1 MKKLI
6 RISFAAIAAMA
17 AVSCGKELVGTD
29 APEQANLVP
38 MTFTATIDMAKATCD
53 GAKVNWEATD
63 KIAVFDGVAKNEF
76 SIASYEGGTAVF
88 YGNVTEGAVNLY
100 AVYPFEVATK
110 LEGTTLSVTIPTKQF
125 VETGSKVDPMGL
137 VMVGKVESNA
147 IAFKNVVSLAKVT
160 VDKDNIESV
169 TITANDGEKISGVA
183 TTGAD
188 GVATCTG
195 AANVTLMA
203 EEGNLAKGDY
213 LVALAPAVAAKGIF
227 VQSNTEDGGR
237 IFKNSD
243 KSATFARSHTLPLGT
258 ITNGDEIP
266 GEIKTAAQLKLWA
279 KYAIKYAA
287 NETVKLGADID
298 LGGEAWTP
306 VARHNAIF
314 DGQGHSIKNLVV
326 SNGTNASF
334 IALNYGVFKNVTF
347 GSKDDK
353 STIELL
359 GSSTGNT
366 YAGIIGA
373 TAANIENVTSYV
385 SISSPASLKSAPFV
399 GGIVGQL
406 NAAKVSG
413 CENYGDIDISGT
425 PANIYGVAGVVGYAA
440 NTGGSIDNC
449 KNYGAISVNM
459 AVVNKAPS
467 VGGIVGF
474 DKVSI
479 TNSSNYGDVSFFF
492 SGTAAQSLT
501 STMIGGIA
509 GNINPQNAVDIKVTN
524 CTNEGTIYCDNDRAK
539 IVGGIIGII
548 NNTKPIANSVTIE
561 SCVNK
566 GSIDANAKTVN
577 NWHNVGGI
585 IARTLVATTIK
596 NCVNSGEVNLVHNST
611 TETSGAVGILCCSG
625 AAVTMNGNVN
635 SGNITVTNN
644 NEKGYAIAAGII
656 GMPNNQVAV
665 KITGDKNTGKVTAKG
680 INPNGIRAAGIMGTP
695 WNSDM
700 VTFTNV
706 IQNGIVESDFAAGA
720 LLASETAF
728 SASKTYKVTFTDCKV
743 AGSVK
748 GTTLSATNFN
758 DYLAGTPCT
767 KSVFTNTTF
776 YTE

>member
-17 AVSCGKELVGTD
+17 AVSCGKEIVGTD

-38 MTFTATIDMAKATCD
+38 MTFTATIDMTKATCD
-53 GAKVNWEATD
+53 GVKVNWEATD
-63 KIAVFDGVAKNEF
+63 KIAVFDGVATNEF

-125 VETGSKVDPMGL
+125 VKTGSKVDPMGL

-314 DGQGHSIKNLVV
+314 DGQGHSIKNIVI
-326 SNGTNASF
+326 TDAANASF
-334 IALNYGVFKNVTF
+334 IQLNYGVFKNVTF
-347 GSKDDK
+347 GAASGDN
-353 STIELL
+353 SSITLL
-359 GSSTGNT
+359 GTAAAAS

-373 TAANIENVTSYV
+373 TAANVENVTSYV
-385 SISSPASLKSAPFV
+385 TVTSPATLKSQPLA
-399 GGIVGQL
+399 GGIVGRL
-406 NAAKVSG
+406 NQAKVTG
-413 CENYGDIDISGT
+413 CNNYGTVSISGA
-425 PANIYGVAGVVGYAA
+425 PSAEYGVAGVVGFASNASGAVENSNNYG
-440 NTGGSIDNC
+440 TVELFIDN
-449 KNYGAISVNM
+449 VNI
-459 AVVNKAPS
+459 APNI
-467 VGGIVGF
+467 GGIVG
-474 DKVSI
+474 KGLTSI
-479 TNSSNYGDVSFFF
+479 TGCTNSGNISFFYGGTG
-492 SGTAAQSLT
+492 SGKST
-501 STMIGGIA
+501 SIGGVA
-509 GNINPQNAVDIKVTN
+509 GNLAPAAAATITIKDCVN
-524 CTNEGTIYCDNDRAK
+524 KGTVYCDNDRAK
-539 IVGGIIGII
+539 IVGGVIGVVNSGTAIIEACI
-548 NNTKPIANSVTIE
+548 NEGNIE
-561 SCVNK
+561 ARAPKVS
-566 GSIDANAKTVN
+566 

-585 IARTLVATTIK
+585 IARGVGII
-596 NCVNSGEVNLVHNST
+596 EVNNCINKGNIDASFGT
-611 TETSGAVGILCCSG
+611 TNETSGAGGIVGCTTTATLS
-625 AAVTMNGNVN
+625 GNVN
-635 SGNITVTNN
+635 SGNITVSNN
-644 NEKGYAIAAGII
+644 AAGGYAVAAGI
-656 GMPNNQVAV
+656 VAIPTNPV
-665 KITGDKNTGKVTAKG
+665 DCKINGDKNTGKITASG
-680 INPNGIRAAGIMGTP
+680 VNTAGIKAGGIIGCP
-695 WNSDM
+695 YKSDK
-700 VTFTNV
+700 VV
-706 IQNGIVESDFAAGA
+706 VNGAVNNADVVSDGVAGA
-720 LLASETAF
+720 LLASETYVTTTT
-728 SASKTYKVTFTDCKV
+728 SYKLTFTDCKV

-748 GTTLSATNFN
+748 GTTLSASNFN